1 MKRMTN
7 NRCLSLYV
15 HAPFC
20 RSKCPYCAFYSFAPR
35 SGQME
40 RWLACLAAEL
50 ETIKSGLGEGESFST
65 VYIGG
70 GPPSYLPLALWRKL
84 LGALGK
90 VPREPACEFTVEANP
105 ESVDEE
111 KLALW
116 KDFGVT
122 RVSVGVQSL
131 DDRELKTMA
140 RPHDSAQAL
149 RILELCMKKGFRVS
163 ADLIFG
169 LPRQTLRRWHESM
182 SKLVAEG
189 VTHLSVYQ
197 LMIEDGSFWG
207 RCRPSGLPDG
217 YPMYRWAQYYLP
229 RQGLKQYEIAS
240 FAVPGFESR
249 HNRAYWKRS
258 DVYAAGPAA
267 WGFLG
272 GVRFANCRSLAR
284 WAERIENGQSPVEFR
299 EKLSA
304 AQEASEAAI
313 LALRTSEGIHFEE
326 FAARYGKRW
335 LDAITKRLRALPEA
349 DFVWSGNGVAL
360 SPRGMRV
367 GNSIWTELMDL
378 ER

>member
-1 MKRMTN
+1 MKRMADK
-7 NRCLSLYV
+7 RRLSLYV
-15 HAPFC
+15 HVPFC

-40 RWLACLAAEL
+40 RWLACVVAEL
-50 ETIKSGLGEGESFST
+50 GTIRRGLSGGEFST

-70 GPPSYLPLALWRKL
+70 GTPSYLPLVLWREL
-84 LGALGK
+84 LGALAK
-90 VPREPACEFTVEANP
+90 IPREPACEFTVEANP
-105 ESVDEE
+105 ESADEE

-131 DDRELKTMA
+131 DDRELRMLA

-149 RILELCMKKGFRVS
+149 RILKRCMKKGFRVS

-169 LPRQTLRRWHESM
+169 LPRQTLRRWHENM
-182 SKLVAEG
+182 SKLVAAG

-197 LMIEDGSFWG
+197 LTIEDGSFWG
-207 RCRPSGLPDG
+207 RRRPPGLPDG

-229 RQGLKQYEIAS
+229 RQGLQQYEIAS

-249 HNRAYWKRS
+249 HNQAYWRRS
-258 DVYAAGPAA
+258 DVCAAGPAA
-267 WGFLG
+267 WGFLN
-272 GVRFANCRSLAR
+272 GVRFANCRSLER
-284 WAERIENGQSPVEFR
+284 WAERIETGQSPVEFR
-299 EKLSA
+299 EKLS
-304 AQEASEAAI
+304 EAREAPEAAV
-313 LALRTSEGIHFEE
+313 LALRTSEGIRFEE
-326 FAARYGKRW
+326 FAARYGERW
-335 LDAITKRLRALPEA
+335 LDAITKRLRSLPEQ
-349 DFVWSGNGVAL
+349 DFVWRGNGVAL

-367 GNSIWTELMDL
+367 GNSIWAELMDL

>member
-1 MKRMTN
+1 MADKRS
-7 NRCLSLYV
+7 LSLYV
-15 HAPFC
+15 HVPFC

-40 RWLACLAAEL
+40 RWLACVVAEL
-50 ETIKSGLGEGESFST
+50 GTIRRGLSGGEFST

-70 GPPSYLPLALWRKL
+70 GTPSYLPLILWREL
-84 LGALGK
+84 LGALAK
-90 VPREPACEFTVEANP
+90 IPREPACEFTVEANP

-131 DDRELKTMA
+131 DDRELKMLN

-149 RILELCMKKGFRVS
+149 RILERCMKKGFHVS

-207 RCRPSGLPDG
+207 RRRPPGLPDG

-249 HNRAYWKRS
+249 HNQAYWKRT
-258 DVYAAGPAA
+258 DVCAVGPAA

-272 GVRFANCRSLAR
+272 GVRFANCRSLER

-299 EKLSA
+299 EKLSGA
-304 AQEASEAAI
+304 REASEAAA
-313 LALRTSEGIHFEE
+313 LALRTSEGIRFEE
-326 FAARYGKRW
+326 FAARYGERW
-335 LDAITKRLRALPEA
+335 LDVITKRLRSLPEP
-349 DFVWSGNGVAL
+349 DFLWDEGRVAL

-367 GNSIWTELMDL
+367 GNSIWAELMDL